1 MKLLYAENQGADQ
14 IFETCIANAGDSA
27 LVMGMANIGGPG
39 LDIVRYF
46 SNRSKFQA
54 FK

>member
-1 MKLLYAENQGADQ
+1 
-14 IFETCIANAGDSA
+14 
-27 LVMGMANIGGPG
+27 MGMANIGGPG

-46 SNRSKFQA
+46 SNRSKFEA